1 VPRGRREPGRGPQ
14 QRPRP
19 RETAGIDETRRD
31 QFGEAVLHLAAQQ
44 ARPLDDLVEERS
56 AMLAYMVEYGLGV
69 AARLTRARLG
79 GDGGPEAHV
88 AAGEERERG
97 RAHRH
102 PTPPG
107 AVRPR
112 PQPRPGG
119 AAAEATLVEPGR
131 LIALEARRKD
141 LALPRRRR
149 RFETLDLPDQ
159 RVERLRAFHARIG
172 AHVLPGEQ
180 KAQEIAGRH
189 RLDLGP

>member
-1 VPRGRREPGRGPQ
+1 
-14 QRPRP
+14 
-19 RETAGIDETRRD
+19 
-31 QFGEAVLHLAAQQ
+31 
-44 ARPLDDLVEERS
+44 
-56 AMLAYMVEYGLGV
+56 AYMVEYGLGV

-88 AAGEERERG
+88 AAGDERG
-97 RAHRH
+97 RGRGA
-102 PTPPG
+102 PPPP
-107 AVRPR
+107 APRPR
-112 PQPRPGG
+112 RPPPPPRPGRG
-119 AAAEATLVEPGR
+119 ARGATPARPSPREAPS
-131 LIALEARRKD
+131 ARRKD